1 MDSREANGRREMSS
15 NKKNKKDEDEDFD
28 DDLGDEMLPM
38 WWYKWDI

>member
-1 MDSREANGRREMSS
+1 MDSREANGRQMSS

-38 WWYKWDI
+38 WIYKWDI

>member
-1 MDSREANGRREMSS
+1 MSS

-38 WWYKWDI
+38 